1 MNYKITA
8 LKLQKRNRQRV
19 NVYLDGE
26 YAFGLARIVAAW
38 LSVGQEI
45 DDEKIAQLKHED
57 EREVAYQRA
66 IKFLNYR
73 PRTLLEIRQNLQKHD
88 IPEEIIVY
96 VLDRLQQAGLIN
108 DQHFAEN
115 WVENRSELRPRS
127 RHALS
132 FELKQ
137 RGIDP
142 QVIEQTLEEIDDEE
156 LAYQAAL
163 KQARKY
169 KNLEWIDFRRKM
181 YGFLA
186 RRGFNYE
193 VSSQAT
199 ARVWAR
205 DHSRQ
210 QTDDILSNNE
220 EVNS

>member
-1 MNYKITA
+1 MDYKITA
-8 LKLQKRNRQRV
+8 LKLQKRNHQRV

-26 YAFGLARIVAAW
+26 FAFGLARIVAAW

-45 DDEKIAQLKHED
+45 DDEKIAQLQHED

-88 IPEEIIVY
+88 TPEEIIVY

-127 RHALS
+127 RRALS

-156 LAYQAAL
+156 LAYQAAI

-193 VSSQAT
+193 VSSQAA